1 MLIEEQIKR
10 NKIMQDRLRKYDI
23 VRWGNELIR
32 ELISIKEEQEKFSIK
47 LLNSELKE
55 KIIEHYK
62 QSKRRLIL
70 LDYDGTL
77 VPFSRMP
84 MRAKP
89 DADLLDLLK

>member
-1 MLIEEQIKR
+1 M
-10 NKIMQDRLRKYDI
+10 
-23 VRWGNELIR
+23 
-32 ELISIKEEQEKFSIK
+32 
-47 LLNSELKE
+47 KE